1 MSERDKTNSAARPRK
16 RRRLPWLLAALALIA
31 VVGGVGAQ
39 QYFKANDKPALL
51 TATVELG
58 DVEKTVT
65 ALGKLKPKDYV
76 DVGTQVSGQLKK
88 VHVEIGDRVEKGQ
101 LIAEIDPTVYETRV
115 RNDKAVLENL
125 KAQLLQQEAEL
136 ALARQQLERNR
147 RLLAARAISAET
159 VEQNEATVKV
169 ATARVAS
176 TKAQIKAAEATLAG
190 DEANLGY
197 TKIYAP
203 MAGTVV
209 SQTTLEGQTVNANQQ
224 APVIVQV
231 ANLDTMTVWAQ
242 VSEADVSKV
251 KPGMSVYFTTLGM
264 PERRW
269 RGVVRQVQPTPEIV
283 NDVVLYNVLVDVD
296 NQEQLLMSSMTVQV
310 FFVLA
315 EARNVPVVP
324 MGALRQSRDGD
335 GYVARVLT
343 PDGPQP
349 RPVKV
354 GVVTRTAAEV
364 VSGLQVGDKVVL
376 GGGQGGQAGQQGGA
390 PRGPRMGPRL

>member
-1 MSERDKTNSAARPRK
+1 MSEQAKPNVANRSRK
-16 RRRLPWLLAALALIA
+16 RRLPWLALALLLIA
-31 VVGGVGAQ
+31 AGGGLGAQ
-39 QYFKANDKPALL
+39 RYFATKDQPALL

-58 DVEKTVT
+58 DVERTVT

-88 VHVEIGDRVEKGQ
+88 VHVQIGDRVEKGQ

-115 RNDKAVLENL
+115 RNNKANL
-125 KAQLLQQEAEL
+125 DYLRAQLRQQEAEL
-136 ALARQQLERNR
+136 ALARQQLARNR
-147 RLLAARAISAET
+147 RLQEARAISQQTLE
-159 VEQNEATVKV
+159 ENEASLQV
-169 ATARVAS
+169 AIARVEA

-242 VSEADVSKV
+242 VSEADVNKV
-251 KPGMSVYFTTLGM
+251 KPGMPVYFTTLGL
-264 PERRW
+264 PDRRW
-269 RGVVRQVQPTPEIV
+269 HGVVRQVQPTPEIV

-296 NQEQLLMSSMTVQV
+296 NDEQLLMSNMTVQV
-310 FFVLA
+310 FFILG

-324 MGALRQSRDGD
+324 MNALRPSGGADDQ
-335 GYVARVLT
+335 YLAQVLT
-343 PDGPQP
+343 EQGPQP
-349 RPVKV
+349 RRVKV
-354 GVVTRTAAEV
+354 GVTNRNLAEV
-364 VSGLQVGDKVVL
+364 REGLQVGDKVVL
-376 GGGQGGQAGQQGGA
+376 GGRPASSRNA
-390 PRGPRMGPRL
+390 PRGPGMGPRL